1 MRTINQNTVLLDG
14 PGVWMEGSALVQ
26 LERVAALPG
35 CAAAAGM
42 PDLHA
47 GAGPV
52 GAAFAFADGAHPAL
66 IGGDAGCGVRMV
78 ALRGVKAGGDAL
90 ERRVRE
96 HTEGPALPGADMAEL
111 LAAVWAHGPR
121 GLAAVAGVPDSL
133 AELAATADTLAGP
146 PSAAVPEDVSLAEQ
160 LGTTGAGNHFLELG
174 QVEHIVDRASAARGG
189 LAAGELVVLAHS
201 GSRGLGYHLAT
212 RWPREA
218 QETLTGAALAA
229 WQAELLGACRFAAAN
244 RLVLAWRMLL
254 AVGAA
259 RPGKIAGTLD
269 VIHNTVEPSE
279 HAGVPVWLHRKGCA
293 PAAAG
298 QLTVV
303 LGSRGAPSFVMEGL
317 GCEAALS
324 SVAHGAGRRMTRTE
338 AREKVRAKHS
348 RASLTRTAIGSR
360 VLCDDPALLYE
371 EHPDA
376 YKAIVPVVDALEA
389 AGAARRVAEL
399 RPVITVKW

>member
-1 MRTINQNTVLLDG
+1 MRTINENTVLLDG
-14 PGVWMEGSALVQ
+14 PGVWMEGSALEQ
-26 LERVAALPG
+26 LARVAALPG

-47 GAGPV
+47 GAGPI
-52 GAAFAFADGAHPAL
+52 GAAFAFSDGAHPAL

-96 HTEGPALPGADMAEL
+96 HTEGPALPGVDMAEL
-111 LAAVWAHGPR
+111 LTAAWAYGPR
-121 GLAAVAGVPDSL
+121 GLAGVAGVPDSL
-133 AELAATADTLAGP
+133 AELAERVEDVGGP
-146 PSAAVPEDVSLAEQ
+146 PSAAVPEDASFAEQ
-160 LGTTGAGNHFLELG
+160 IGTTGAGNHFLELG
-174 QVEHIVDRASAARGG
+174 QVERVVDREAAGRAG

-201 GSRGLGYHLAT
+201 GSRGLGYYLAT

-218 QETLTGAALAA
+218 HETLTGAGLAA
-229 WQAELLGACRFAAAN
+229 WQAELVGACRFAAAN

-269 VIHNTVEPSE
+269 IVHNTVEAVD
-279 HAGVPVWLHRKGCA
+279 HGGAPVWLHRKGCA
-293 PAAAG
+293 PAGVG

-338 AREKVRAKHS
+338 AREKVRAKHT
-348 RASLTRTAIGSR
+348 RASLTRTTLGSR

-376 YKAIVPVVDALEA
+376 YKPIVPVVDALEA
-389 AGAARRVAEL
+389 AGAARRVAEV